1 MNFEL
6 MIETFPKLLAGSLI
20 TIQLVTISLLIGF
33 CLAIGLALL
42 RLSNYPFFSCTA
54 MTLCLA
60 LFVKALDR
68 KASFNS
74 IENGMLK

>member
-20 TIQLVTISLLIGF
+20 TIQLVTISLFIGF

-42 RLSNYPFFSCTA
+42 RLSNHPFLNFFAKFPKLTTFRRCKSA
-54 MTLCLA
+54 CLR
-60 LFVKALDR
+60 LFG
-68 KASFNS
+68 S
-74 IENGMLK
+74 I